1 MLYVKSSRMQ
11 YQAQLDKEK
20 EQKDKEHVKQQK
32 DILQEGIDDL
42 QKKKEYLVKTTAM
55 LDDEF
60 VNLVERA
67 EKEQNVMLVTKA
79 TAMKRK
85 KEENK
90 SEIEKLEATLN
101 ILAKK

>member
-1 MLYVKSSRMQ
+1 MLDVKSSRMQ
-11 YQAQLDKEK
+11 YQARLDKAK

-32 DILQEGIDDL
+32 DILQEEINDL

-60 VNLVERA
+60 VSLVERA
-67 EKEQNVMLVTKA
+67 EKEQNLMLVTKA

-85 KEENK
+85 KRRT
-90 SEIEKLEATLN
+90 TL
-101 ILAKK
+101 K